1 MSDSTSLPAVGMT
14 NTIRTYGAIIVSI
27 AAIVG
32 CSLATVLVLVYP
44 VPEASQA
51 LANVVMGGL
60 LAAQGAVVQYWLGS
74 SSGSAAKDE
83 KK

>member
-1 MSDSTSLPAVGMT
+1 MSDNIPSAAGMT

-27 AAIVG
+27 AAVVG
-32 CSLATVLVLVYP
+32 CSVATVLVLVYP

-51 LANVVMGGL
+51 LANVVIGGL
-60 LAAQGAVVQYWLGS
+60 LAGYGAVINYWLGS